1 MKLEICENLIKGET
15 MKVIQTKFEISDE
28 LWEKVANGEYIRDG
42 GVIRNAKGQIIKILN
57 EIKQNSNVGKT
68 ILLCSLLLSAGVAIG
83 MGVEKIRNNKKET
96 NNQQNLSR
104 ENEMILKQYN
114 SEVKNYIE
122 TIERMNLT
130 PETIQKL
137 LSALY
142 ILKPLLEGKSG
153 TIIIDLDKLNLL
165 FKIINDY
172 TLDFAKNNNYAIES
186 NNIEEL
192 PILEKIELCLNQQ
205 LEIFNSKNNI

>member
-1 MKLEICENLIKGET
+1 

-28 LWEKVANGEYIRDG
+28 LWEKVANGEYVRDG

-96 NNQQNLSR
+96 NNQQNLTR

-122 TIERMNLT
+122 TIERMDLT